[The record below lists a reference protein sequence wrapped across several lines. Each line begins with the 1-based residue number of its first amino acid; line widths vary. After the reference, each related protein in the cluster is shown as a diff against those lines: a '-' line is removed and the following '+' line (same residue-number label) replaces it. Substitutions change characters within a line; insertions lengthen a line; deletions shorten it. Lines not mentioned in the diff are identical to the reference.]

1 MSIIYMALAIFAI
14 VLAAAAVAL
23 AVLAIQERIRLHQ
36 NPPRHLKEPTT
47 PTVKEAIKND

>member
-1 MSIIYMALAIFAI
+1 MSIICITLKICSIITFAFAI
-14 VLAAAAVAL
+14 AL